1 MVVTQS
7 SSASAARARRGVGG
21 APSKAFCTVISEAQV
36 TDDVAKEDKK
46 FAPGA
51 PMNTTTGG
59 SETLDA
65 TLKKIT
71 DNVDRTVEQKQVNPT
86 PTGV

>member
-1 MVVTQS
+1 MADYVVS
-7 SSASAARARRGVGG
+7 FIGHIV
-21 APSKAFCTVISEAQV
+21 PSLRPHGFPSFVK
-36 TDDVAKEDKK
+36 DDLVCRVD
-46 FAPGA
+46 
-51 PMNTTTGG
+51 
-59 SETLDA
+59 SLD